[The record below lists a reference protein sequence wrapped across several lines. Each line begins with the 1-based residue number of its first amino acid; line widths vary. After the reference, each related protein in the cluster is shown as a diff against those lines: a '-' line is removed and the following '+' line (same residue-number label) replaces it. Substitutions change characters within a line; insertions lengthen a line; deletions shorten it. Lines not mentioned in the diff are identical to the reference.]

1 MEWTTSLKKAI
12 IFIEKNLDE
21 EIDAYDVAENVHVSP
36 YYFQKGFSLVTG
48 YSIAEYIRNR
58 RLYLAAL
65 ELISG
70 RQKVIDVALKY
81 GYETPESFTKA
92 FTRFHG
98 VSPLQ
103 IRNDASKVKPFLPLQ
118 ISITI
123 SGGSSMD
130 YKVEKMDSF
139 KVIGFKREFS
149 EENSYQEIPKFWVEF
164 CGRFCVKG
172 QLNEMAS
179 VVEKC
184 KIGEFGICIDD
195 NSKARKFTYMIAG
208 KYDGGKIP
216 EGMDVYEVPASDW
229 AKFRCV
235 GPLPGALQSVN
246 TEVFKTWLPGNPDYE
261 MSASMN
267 IEWYSLMKGN
277 GADYESAIW
286 VPVKKLSR

>member
-92 FTRFHG
+92 FARFHG
-98 VSPLQ
+98 VSPMQ

-149 EENSYQEIPKFWVEF
+149 EENSYQEIP
-164 CGRFCVKG
+164 
-172 QLNEMAS
+172 Q
-179 VVEKC
+179 
-184 KIGEFGICIDD
+184 
-195 NSKARKFTYMIAG
+195 
-208 KYDGGKIP
+208 
-216 EGMDVYEVPASDW
+216 
-229 AKFRCV
+229 
-235 GPLPGALQSVN
+235 
-246 TEVFKTWLPGNPDYE
+246 
-261 MSASMN
+261 
-267 IEWYSLMKGN
+267 
-277 GADYESAIW
+277 
-286 VPVKKLSR
+286 